1 MPQRT
6 EQDILKRWSDPAQRL
21 RTVVLASALFA
32 AAFLVIYA
40 FVRALEAIFE
50 RFQRRKKR

>member
-6 EQDILKRWSDPAQRL
+6 EQDILNRWSDPAQRL

-40 FVRALEAIFE
+40 FVRALEAISE